1 MLESQVV
8 LAEATQPRALWTITR
23 LLSCLPSAPS
33 LPVILVSRLSL
44 YSVNTPMAGNAIVLL
59 GEEGALLVAD
69 NSQPTRRPPAAT
81 AAVLFHWSVGIP
93 AH

>member
-1 MLESQVV
+1 MLESQLV
-8 LAEATQPRALWTITR
+8 LVEATQPRALWTI
-23 LLSCLPSAPS
+23 LSCLPSAPS

>member
-1 MLESQVV
+1 MLESQLV
-8 LAEATQPRALWTITR
+8 LAEVTQPRALWTITR
-23 LLSCLPSAPS
+23 PLSCLPSAPS
-33 LPVILVSRLSL
+33 LPVILVSRL
-44 YSVNTPMAGNAIVLL
+44 YSVNTPVAGKAIVLS
-59 GEEGALLVAD
+59 GEEGALLAAD

>member
-1 MLESQVV
+1 MLESQLV
-8 LAEATQPRALWTITR
+8 LAEVTQLRALWTITR

-33 LPVILVSRLSL
+33 LPVILVPRLSL
-44 YSVNTPMAGNAIVLL
+44 YSVNTPVAGKAIVLL
-59 GEEGALLVAD
+59 GEGGALLAAD